1 MEQVLQ
7 SLDSVLNTVWVRLT
21 VGVAIIAVLTI
32 GVVLLVQWKRQRTLL
47 GTMFGQAADSSFYAH
62 IDAVTHAFDE
72 QTATATELRALC
84 AELEQTSHGFFDT
97 VDIERYD
104 AFPGQA
110 GRFSFS
116 LLLLNRNQCGAVLTS
131 LTGTTGSKMYV
142 KRIEHGK
149 SDVALSREEQDV
161 LARHAQG

>member
-1 MEQVLQ
+1 MQA
-7 SLDSVLNTVWVRLT
+7 LDAILNTAWARL
-21 VGVAIIAVLTI
+21 GMAVLLVI
-32 GVVLLVQWKRQRTLL
+32 LLALVVVLLVQWRRQRALL
-47 GTMFGQAADSSFYAH
+47 ARVFGAAADPAFYEH
-62 IDAVTHAFDE
+62 IDALTAAFRAQQAVE
-72 QTATATELRALC
+72 KELRAMC

-116 LLLLNRNQCGAVLTS
+116 LLLLNRNHAGVVLTS
-131 LTGTTGSKMYV
+131 LTGTTGSKLYV